1 MALTHTLDIRRRNTF
16 SIGLMIALAS
26 WALVFI
32 TLVWGYV
39 VFRMRTSA
47 WLGEYLTP
55 AVWSLATLNT
65 AVIALSSLALHLGLR
80 DRAFTDLLKSNGSQ
94 YWPPLVDNNPKNT
107 GITYAEAGRAV
118 LFIWMA
124 FLLGVF
130 FLIGQAQLWQ
140 LIMHQGLNW
149 RGSIAG
155 SFFFLLTGF
164 HALHIVGA
172 LLAVFILGVRF
183 RFWEGSSFVIGVKY
197 FWDFLFI
204 VWIVMFGLIFIIK

>member
-26 WALVFI
+26 WALVFM

-39 VFRMRTSA
+39 VFRMRTSV
-47 WLGEYLTP
+47 WLGAYLTP

-80 DRAFTDLLKSNGSQ
+80 ERAF
-94 YWPPLVDNNPKNT
+94 
-107 GITYAEAGRAV
+107 RAV
-118 LFIWMA
+118 LFVWTA
-124 FLLGVF
+124 FLFGVF
-130 FLIGQAQLWQ
+130 FLVGQTQLWQ
-140 LIMHQGLNW
+140 LITRQGLHW
-149 RGSIAG
+149 RSSIAG

-164 HALHIVGA
+164 HAVHIAGA
-172 LLAVFILGVRF
+172 LLAVCILGARF
-183 RFWEGSSFVIGVKY
+183 RSVEGSSFVTGVKY

-204 VWIVMFGLIFIIK
+204 VWIVMFGLIFIVK